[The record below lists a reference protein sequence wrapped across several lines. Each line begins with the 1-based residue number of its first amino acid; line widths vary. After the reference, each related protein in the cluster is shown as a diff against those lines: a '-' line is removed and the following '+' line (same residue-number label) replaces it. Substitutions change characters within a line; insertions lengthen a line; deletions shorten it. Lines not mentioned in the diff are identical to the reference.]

1 LRLLR
6 RGWPVLVLAA
16 AAGLATL
23 AVGSGFSV
31 ANDYAEQQIDP
42 IGFLRRLNL
51 AWVPNLYLGYH
62 SGFMHAY
69 ATPYGWFS
77 ALLEALHVPGAL
89 RQHALD
95 YVVFAAVGA
104 GAYWGIGWVAPATT
118 RSARLCGALVYLL
131 SPYVAFNIGNGTSNM
146 IAPYAALPLLTGI
159 TALALRGRLSPP
171 RAGILAGVITFFAG
185 GINVPLVAMNAIVV
199 VLYVLVYLAGA
210 FTPRGVTLRR
220 LVPYGVFGLASALV
234 LNLYWI
240 VPFLDYTHTF
250 WLGGLLDESPKEHS
264 AESSFANVMRGLGQ
278 WAIFRGD
285 ATGPWYLWAGT
296 YLVPFFSWILWFGP
310 LLGAFGLALR
320 RRATLASTFFAALA
334 ALSIPLAVGYY
345 QGAAGTALSTPLYDF
360 LYTKIP
366 GFTMFRS
373 AYKWVWPYEF
383 AVAGLVVLAVSALQA
398 RVSRRLHVARVVGG
412 RFGIA
417 LATCVVL
424 LVAFG
429 PILYNKMYHP
439 SLPLP
444 SWTRNERQFVGS
456 DTTHRLALF
465 PGQYLEWY
473 DWLDRAF
480 YLEAQNVDKPL
491 VSGYMTGAPSEESH
505 VVLTRSYKL
514 ARSGDR
520 RARDLFQAM
529 SVDDVLQRDDY
540 RSLMDFAFVG
550 TWMPTD
556 TSLAHD
562 VLVRILGARPH
573 AQDGANRLYA
583 LDGALPLV
591 FGTAHARFDTR
602 PALVV
607 TASGDYAGI
616 ARGETVVS
624 PDGLSAESLGSVLAA
639 GGLVA
644 SSDAASRA
652 DLAATLALPASARSE
667 CFGMRCHVR
676 APARGAYRVLI
687 ASLSAYPS
695 DFGQAFDLPGYD
707 FSHADGV
714 AVPSALRLD
723 GRVLRDAG
731 RGART
736 WHDFGTTLLA
746 AGTHALTVAG
756 ASPTTPALVELIPD
770 ARYASQLASL
780 GVSLHS
786 PSLGVSRRSPS
797 LGVSRRSPS
806 LGSPLVDFEASIQA
820 HATSLDVPVSGHY
833 ALVAAPRRALST
845 ALVREPTIAAAG
857 LRPDPGFGSAAWTH
871 PGATLELPYVPGPG
885 MITLTPKLMPA
896 AWYLDP
902 SLYGW
907 NRGSPVQW
915 YLLRPVSHLHAIV
928 PFAQPVR
935 ATLSLRLA
943 GLNHAV
949 RPFEVDVDGRR
960 AGDFTIGGGA
970 GELPSDAGRAPLG
983 TEIPVVRT
991 VSLIL
996 RPGVHDIALRSAQLA
1011 TWSAADVDPSS
1022 AFHDQVVAALAPDV
1036 ALTTVAPAGRPPALT
1051 QPASRVTDADVM
1063 SVDLRATRGA
1073 PAPAFAAFR
1082 LPLRSDRLDGVPS
1095 ITTTA
1100 TTFPGPGLEWLA
1112 IAVADDAARSHVR
1125 FRIVQNIGIGGTFG
1139 LTPSVLLPN
1148 SASDAARRIV
1158 DAWVVLGRDA
1168 SEASASG
1175 VTQFALSDL
1184 HVERSLPTRVPE
1196 TSLGSL
1202 RLSVDGRAVGPTAF
1216 LRAGPHTLSATD
1228 ARSDIGVLRARSV
1241 AAPAARTVPLRVEQ
1255 TSAVALDVR
1264 TSGATPGFVLV
1275 LNESFHPEWQ
1285 ADIDGHVLAHVHA
1298 NGFANGWIVPAG
1310 SEPRIV
1316 HLRFA
1321 AQRTYAATVWVSLLG
1336 GFLCLG
1342 GLWRWRR

>member
-1 LRLLR
+1 M
-6 RGWPVLVLAA
+6 LVLAA

-23 AVGSGFSV
+23 AVGSGFIV

-77 ALLEALHVPGAL
+77 ALLEAFHVPGAV
-89 RQHALD
+89 RQRALD
-95 YVVFAAVGA
+95 YVVFAAVAA

-131 SPYVAFNIGNGTSNM
+131 NPYVAFNIGNGTSNM

-159 TALALRGRLSPP
+159 TALALRGRMSPP
-171 RAGILAGVITFFAG
+171 RAGILAGIVTFCGG

-199 VLYVLVYLAGA
+199 ALYVLVYVAGA
-210 FTPRGVTLRR
+210 FTPRRATLRR
-220 LVPYGVFGLASALV
+220 LVPYGLVALASALV

-285 ATGPWYLWAGT
+285 DTGPWYLWAST

-345 QGAAGTALSTPLYDF
+345 TGAAGTALSTPVYDF

-383 AVAGLVVLAVSALQA
+383 AVAGLVVLAVTALQA
-398 RVSRRLHVARVVGG
+398 RVSLSASPAYAASASARRYGALRARAG
-412 RFGIA
+412 RAGIA
-417 LATCVVL
+417 VATCVVL
-424 LVAFG
+424 LIAFG

-456 DTTHRLALF
+456 DTTQRLALF

-480 YLEAQNVDKPL
+480 YLEVQNVDKPL

-505 VVLTRSYKL
+505 VILTRSYKL

-520 RARDLFQAM
+520 RAGDLFRAM

-550 TWMPTD
+550 NWVPTD

-562 VLVRILGARPH
+562 ILVRILGARPH

-583 LDGALPLV
+583 LDGARPLV
-591 FGTAHARFDTR
+591 FGTANARFDAR

-616 ARGETVVS
+616 ARGETLVS
-624 PDGLSAESLGSVLAA
+624 PDGLAPETLGRVLAG

-644 SSDAASRA
+644 SNDAASRG

-667 CFGMRCHVR
+667 CFGMRCRVR
-676 APARGAYRVLI
+676 VPARADYRVLV

-707 FSHADGV
+707 FTRADGV
-714 AVPSALRLD
+714 APPSRVRLD
-723 GRVLRDAG
+723 GRALFDTGRD
-731 RGART
+731 ART
-736 WHDFGTTLLA
+736 WHDFGTVSLGAGAHPLA
-746 AGTHALTVAG
+746 VAG
-756 ASPTTPALVELIPD
+756 ASPTTPALVELVPEPQ
-770 ARYASQLASL
+770 YAAAAAALAASL
-780 GVSLHS
+780 PSASLQS
-786 PSLGVSRRSPS
+786 PV
-797 LGVSRRSPS
+797 
-806 LGSPLVDFEASIQA
+806 VDFEASVQA
-820 HATSLDVPVSGHY
+820 HATAVTVPVSGRY
-833 ALVAAPRRALST
+833 VLRAAPRRRSST
-845 ALVREPTIAAAG
+845 ALVREPAIAAAQ
-857 LRPDPGFGSAAWTH
+857 LRPDAGFGAGAWAQ

-885 MITLTPKLMPA
+885 MITLAPKLMPA

-902 SLYGW
+902 SLYLW
-907 NRGSPVQW
+907 NRGSAIPW
-915 YLLRPVSHLHAIV
+915 YVLRPESHLRATV

-935 ATLSLRLA
+935 TTLSLRLA
-943 GLNHAV
+943 GLTHAV
-949 RPFEVDVDGRR
+949 RPFDVYVDGRR
-960 AGDFTIGGGA
+960 AATFTIGGGV
-970 GELPSDAGRAPLG
+970 GKLPNDLGRVPLG
-983 TEIPVVRT
+983 TEVPV
-991 VSLIL
+991 L
-996 RPGVHDIALRSAQLA
+996 RSVALTLSPGMHDIALRTAPLA
-1011 TWSAADVDPSS
+1011 TWAASDVDPSS
-1022 AFHDQVVAALAPDV
+1022 VFHDQVVAALAPDV
-1036 ALTTVAPAGRPPALT
+1036 SLTTVAPSARATLT
-1051 QPASRVTDADVM
+1051 QPASRVTDEDVM
-1063 SVDLRATRGA
+1063 SVDLRGARG
-1073 PAPAFAAFR
+1073 PAVPAFAVFR
-1082 LPLRSDRLDGVPS
+1082 LPLRSDRLSGVPS
-1095 ITTTA
+1095 IATTA
-1100 TTFPGPGLEWLA
+1100 TTFPRLGLEWLA
-1112 IAVADDAARSHVR
+1112 VAVADDAARSHVR
-1125 FRIVQNIGIGGTFG
+1125 FRIVQNIGVGGSFG

-1148 SASDAARRIV
+1148 SASDEARRILG
-1158 DAWVVLGRDA
+1158 AWVVLGRDVA
-1168 SEASASG
+1168 DPATKG

-1184 HVERSLPTRVPE
+1184 HVERSLPARAPD

-1202 RLSVDGRAVGPTAF
+1202 PLSVDGRAVGSSVF
-1216 LRAGPHTLSATD
+1216 LRAGPHTLSASN
-1228 ARSDIGVLRARSV
+1228 AHADIGVLRVRSV
-1241 AAPAARTVPLRVEQ
+1241 AAPAAKPVALRVDRS
-1255 TSAVALDVR
+1255 SAVAIDVR
-1264 TSGATPGFVLV
+1264 TATATPGFVLV

-1285 ADIDGHVLAHVHA
+1285 ADSDGHVLRHVHA
-1298 NGFANGWIVPAG
+1298 NGFANGWIVPA
-1310 SEPRIV
+1310 STAPRVV
-1316 HLRFA
+1316 HLRFT
-1321 AQRTYAATVWVSLLG
+1321 AQRTYTATVWISLLG
-1336 GFLCLG
+1336 GLLCLG
-1342 GLWRWRR
+1342 GLRRWRH